1 MKSLQM
7 PPTIEPS
14 AVRVLSVSPVE
25 EDHIEIERI
34 LDKSARV
41 TPTGTCWQLSLS
53 RTLASALTAV
63 RQAEFAVIVCESSL
77 GPGSWKDLMEDTQ
90 DMMNSSVF
98 IVTSLRADDRLWAEA
113 LNLGAYDV
121 VAKPFHPAELTR
133 VVNLACMRW
142 QQRAQYSDRRPFVR
156 VAAC

>member
-7 PPTIEPS
+7 PPTIEPP
-14 AVRVLSVSPVE
+14 AVRALSVSPVE
-25 EDHIEIERI
+25 EDLIEIERR

-41 TPTGTCWQLSLS
+41 TPPGTCRQLSLS
-53 RTLASALTAV
+53 RTLSPALAAV
-63 RQAEFAVIVCESSL
+63 RRAEFAVIVCESSL
-77 GPGSWKDLMEDTQ
+77 GPASWKDLMEDTQ

-121 VAKPFHPAELTR
+121 VA
-133 VVNLACMRW
+133 
-142 QQRAQYSDRRPFVR
+142 
-156 VAAC
+156 

>member
-25 EDHIEIERI
+25 EDHVEIERI

-53 RTLASALTAV
+53 RTLPSALTAA

-77 GPGSWKDLMEDTQ
+77 GPGSWKDLMEDTPRHAGHDEFISVHRDEPACGRPPLGRSAQ
-90 DMMNSSVF
+90 PWSVRCRGQALLSSRTNTCSEF
-98 IVTSLRADDRLWAEA
+98 GLYALAAAGTRL
-113 LNLGAYDV
+113 
-121 VAKPFHPAELTR
+121 
-133 VVNLACMRW
+133 
-142 QQRAQYSDRRPFVR
+142 
-156 VAAC
+156 